1 MPPAICDSEDE
12 EEVLVEDDEPSQE
25 QCKSSNFSYSQ
36 TLDLANQILQST
48 QPLEEANN
56 NSSLSTGEIKRRIAD
71 TTGFFSSTTE
81 NSKMAA
87 PASAAEQKLS
97 RRHTNAN
104 ASAAS
109 PMPPRGLKRT
119 QTTYGKA
126 KSKIQ
131 CLPNPAA
138 EAAAFQALKND
149 ERASQES
156 LAYLQD
162 SDTPRTISGL
172 PAGSILQDF
181 QEHNPNALF
190 PTNSESTIENN
201 ASSQQRMLEMVRQ
214 PRMNAGPGAHKSS
227 NESQE
232 QHSSFPWSASGRQ
245 TQTPKVD
252 QRIPPLSHDPTDNEL
267 NEGAAE
273 TTDVLLHGQ
282 IDTVPVPAIA
292 AIHAAGEMHRE
303 MRDDVEIESLDFN
316 IPSISTTEQASDSR
330 QDQVAVV
337 VTQHKASNSK
347 PPPKSSPMVI
357 IPHPETPREEQMASM
372 QKPSRSRKRKVVGSE
387 PEHDRHQRSESLN
400 SDDCDVGLPKE
411 RYVPRLSRRRA
422 TAVADPVDSVLPKK
436 AAKQRRVTEGA
447 SGDGAVHAPP
457 SSEKDAKLKSKV
469 TTSTESYSPR
479 HTPSTSRRA
488 RKDEDAD
495 LKAAIAASLRD
506 MEQSSVS
513 KPIVIEADDPPAAT
527 SKSSKPADWK
537 EPDRPSGEDVSP
549 LSSPNWLRSKI
560 TATSS
565 AAPRDEVQDMARPSQ
580 SAPKAIQLSP
590 VKMLPPSLPASSTR
604 RSPRRSHTTI
614 FEDHASG
621 RSPTLSQ
628 LQAGR
633 IAAAEALPQPTL
645 SNKRK
650 RRTIMQN
657 GLDDE
662 DELGQESAAHKPD
675 PKKRRYPSKVENV
688 GSLKAAREV
697 LDESED
703 DMPTTNGRKSR
714 SNAAK
719 LADSEPERREDAQ
732 EPFTKR
738 GKRPRRVEKV
748 LDDDSEDELEPLDL
762 DEVVVKPVRK
772 RGRPPKAKAKVHSE
786 SETEPELDN
795 DNDEDFEG
803 QTKTRK
809 APGRPAKENTQ
820 GSATQEPVSKNTKT
834 ALEPKDANA
843 NTAPNKATTPVK
855 VLTPALLVDAPATKP
870 EAKYTT
876 PAPDVKPSPNSH
888 SPIKKSAKGIHRVG
902 LGRRQRV
909 QPLLK
914 IIRPDA
920 RTRKEDASRVTT
932 ITSVAELEAKWNE
945 VPE

>member
-1 MPPAICDSEDE
+1 
-12 EEVLVEDDEPSQE
+12 
-25 QCKSSNFSYSQ
+25 
-36 TLDLANQILQST
+36 
-48 QPLEEANN
+48 
-56 NSSLSTGEIKRRIAD
+56 
-71 TTGFFSSTTE
+71 
-81 NSKMAA
+81 MAA

-126 KSKIQ
+126 KSKSQ
-131 CLPNPAA
+131 GLPNPAA
-138 EAAAFQALKND
+138 EAAAFQALNND

-162 SDTPRTISGL
+162 SDTPRTTSGL

-190 PTNSESTIENN
+190 PTNPESTIENN
-201 ASSQQRMLEMVRQ
+201 ASSQQRMLEIVHQ
-214 PRMNAGPGAHKSS
+214 PRTNAGPGAHKSS

-282 IDTVPVPAIA
+282 IDTAPVSAVA
-292 AIHAAGEMHRE
+292 AIDAAGEMHGE
-303 MRDDVEIESLDFN
+303 MRDGVGNESQAFN

-330 QDQVAVV
+330 RDQVAVV

-357 IPHPETPREEQMASM
+357 IPHLESPREEQMASV
-372 QKPSRSRKRKVVGSE
+372 QKPSRTRKRNVVGSE
-387 PEHDRHQRSESLN
+387 PDHGQHQRSESPN

-422 TAVADPVDSVLPKK
+422 TAVADPVDSALPKK

-447 SGDGAVHAPP
+447 PVDSAIHAPP
-457 SSEKDAKLKSKV
+457 SSEKNAKLKSKV

-479 HTPSTSRRA
+479 YTASTSRRA

-513 KPIVIEADDPPAAT
+513 KPTVIEADDP
-527 SKSSKPADWK
+527 SSKPADWK

-549 LSSPNWLRSKI
+549 LSSPNTLRSTI

-590 VKMLPPSLPASSTR
+590 VKMLPPSLPASSMR
-604 RSPRRSHTTI
+604 RSPRRCHTTI

-633 IAAAEALPQPTL
+633 IAAAEALPKPTL

-662 DELGQESAAHKPD
+662 DELAQESAAHKPD
-675 PKKRRYPSKVENV
+675 PKKRRRPSKAENV
-688 GSLKAAREV
+688 GSLKAAQEV

-703 DMPTTNGRKSR
+703 DMPTTNGRTSR
-714 SNAAK
+714 SNAPK

-732 EPFTKR
+732 APLTKR
-738 GKRPRRVEKV
+738 GKRPGTLEKA
-748 LDDDSEDELEPLDL
+748 LDDDSGDELEPLDL

-786 SETEPELDN
+786 SEAEPELDN

-809 APGRPAKENTQ
+809 APGRPAKESTQ

-843 NTAPNKATTPVK
+843 NTAPNKAPTPVK
-855 VLTPALLVDAPATKP
+855 VLTPAPLVDATATEP
-870 EAKYTT
+870 EAKCTT
-876 PAPDVKPSPNSH
+876 PAPDVKPNSNSH

-920 RTRKEDASRVTT
+920 RTRREDASRVTT